1 MRGKKILMTAGPT
14 VEKIDSV
21 RVITNQSS
29 GKTGTLL
36 ASELIS
42 AGAKVTLVYGPGTS
56 EPPKGAKIIRV
67 NSVDEMNK
75 AVKEALKKK
84 FDIAIMTAA
93 ASDYVVKN
101 ATSSKIKSDKKEIFL
116 VGFKAETDI
125 SKNELVSS
133 AKKKLKDSKA
143 DMIVANDI
151 GRNYNKDPNY
161 NEIIIVDS
169 KSTTKIPRTKKERLS
184 KIICKNIEKRI

>member
-1 MRGKKILMTAGPT
+1 MTAGPT
-14 VEKIDSV
+14 VEKIDSI

-36 ASELIS
+36 AAELVS
-42 AGAKVTLVYGPGTS
+42 AGAKVTLIYGPGTS

-84 FDIAIMTAA
+84 FDIAIMAAA

-101 ATSSKIKSDKKEIFL
+101 ATSSKIKSDKKEINVKLVKAPKIIDVIKNKQKEIFL

-125 SKNELVSS
+125 SKNELVSC

-143 DMIVANDI
+143 CLL
-151 GRNYNKDPNY
+151 YTSP
-161 NEIIIVDS
+161 S
-169 KSTTKIPRTKKERLS
+169 PRD
-184 KIICKNIEKRI
+184 